1 MFPRP
6 MESQSDRWRQE
17 RVVTAESLLVEQR
30 GATLVLTLNRPQAM
44 NAIDPRLAES
54 LRAAWAQAAEDDSVR
69 VVVLIGAGERA
80 FCAGADLKRTPPP
93 ARSFA
98 QTHLNRE
105 VTVTAVTPPADFV
118 KPVIAAVN
126 GVAVGGGFELVLA
139 ADIQIASTT
148 ARFGL
153 TEARIG
159 SIPGAG
165 GTQRLARRVPIGIA
179 QRWLLTGEM
188 FDAETAL
195 HYGVVSELVDAD
207 RLLERALELA
217 EAIAANA
224 PLAVQAC
231 KRALYAAQ
239 DQTLTQ
245 GLEYEQLLWGAL
257 RDTQDRL
264 EGRAAFAEKRP
275 PRYQGR

>member
-1 MFPRP
+1 MSG
-6 MESQSDRWRQE
+6 EDD
-17 RVVTAESLLVEQR
+17 LKVEQL
-30 GATLVLTLNRPQAM
+30 GATLVLTMNRPEAM
-44 NAIDPRLAES
+44 NAIDPSMAAA
-54 LRAAWAQAAEDDSVR
+54 LRSAWQQAAGDDAIR
-69 VVVLIGAGERA
+69 VVVLTGAGERA

-93 ARSFA
+93 PRSFA

-126 GVAVGGGFELVLA
+126 GIAVGGGFELALA
-139 ADIQIASTT
+139 TDIQIAATS

-159 SIPGAG
+159 SLPGAG

-179 QRWLLTGEM
+179 QRWLLTGEI
-188 FDAETAL
+188 FDADTAL
-195 HYGVVSELVDAD
+195 RFGLVSELVDSKE
-207 RLLERALELA
+207 LVVRALEIAGL
-217 EAIAANA
+217 IAANA
-224 PLAVQAC
+224 PLAVRAG

-239 DQTLTQ
+239 DQTLAQ

-257 RDTQDRL
+257 RDTHDRL

-275 PRYQGR
+275 PQYRGR